1 MTMEREPLRQFIT
14 EKFLF
19 GQADGFQDHDSF
31 LELGILDSSGVLEL
45 IRFLEQHYGIR
56 IADEELIEENLDSID
71 NLCQFVGR
79 KLAAAGEAA

>member
-1 MTMEREPLRQFIT
+1 MTMEREPLRRFIT

-19 GQADGFQDHDSF
+19 GQGNGFQDHDSF

-56 IADEELIEENLDSID
+56 VADEDLIEENLDSID

-79 KLAAAGEAA
+79 KLAAAKEAA